1 MGEISRA
8 QQETIQ
14 DIMASFHDALKKEGI
29 NERLIAKKLKRE
41 LNAKET
47 KVFNPKGNNK
57 PEGLIYSKALVAW
70 EIRQRA
76 RMDVQKLLGLYPIEK
91 REISGSID
99 LRRPLTPEEEE
110 YLQTAMEASKK

>member
-1 MGEISRA
+1 MGEISQA

-47 KVFNPKGNNK
+47 KVFNPKGNSK
-57 PEGLIYSKALVAW
+57 AEGLIYSKALVAW
-70 EIRQRA
+70 DIRQKA
-76 RMDVQKLLGLYPIEK
+76 RMDAQKLLSLYPPEK
-91 REISGSID
+91 HEVKHDLTGSLMEIAVQAGRKIQGEKQGS
-99 LRRPLTPEEEE
+99 
-110 YLQTAMEASKK
+110 